1 MRTLR
6 LAVSQ
11 LNATVGELD
20 ANAARVAHGIA
31 RARAAGVEL
40 LVFPEMVIPG
50 YLPEDL
56 LLKPAFIQ
64 RVTETTRSLAALTRG
79 MTVLVGTLERD
90 VDLYNAAAVLH
101 DGEWVASCRKR
112 YLPNYGVFDENRY
125 FMPERR
131 SPVVIRD
138 GIVIGVS
145 VCEDI
150 WYPGGPVEEQII
162 QGGAELIV
170 NLSASPYHAGKS
182 QARRRM
188 LCTRAADN
196 LAVVCYAN
204 LVGGQ
209 DELVFDGGSLI
220 MDEQGTVL
228 AEGEMFDEDFLVVDV
243 ELDGVFNSR
252 LHDPRLRK
260 ERALAEESGAP
271 EAPSVTLAPV
281 TTPARPP
288 IERRV
293 PLPTREPTAEV
304 YDALVFGTRDYVHK
318 NRFKEVALGLSG
330 GIDSA
335 LVACVAADAVGP
347 RHVIGVSLPSEI
359 TSDASRADAEAL
371 AGSLGIR
378 LVTVPIAETVRA
390 HERALAESFAGRAP
404 DATEEN
410 LQARVRGTL
419 LMALSNKLGWLVL
432 VTGNKSEIAVGY
444 NTLYGDTAGG
454 FAVLKDVYKTDVYQL
469 AQHRNR
475 LGGASVIPENT
486 LTRPP
491 SAELRPGQTDQ
502 DSLPP
507 YDVLDPILRYYLE
520 EDRPIADIVAL
531 GFDEKTVRR
540 VAEMVAV
547 SEWKRRQM
555 PPGLKVSPRAFGK
568 DWRMPIT
575 DRWRG

>member
-20 ANAARVAHGIA
+20 ANAARVAHGIE

-101 DGEWVASCRKR
+101 DGTWVTSCRKR

>member
-11 LNATVGELD
+11 INATVGELD
-20 ANAARVAHGIA
+20 ANAARVAHGIE

-50 YLPEDL
+50 YMPEDL

-64 RVTETTRSLAALTRG
+64 RVTETTRALAPLTRG
-79 MTVLVGTLERD
+79 MTVIVGTLERD
-90 VDLYNAAAVLH
+90 VDLYNSAAVLH
-101 DGEWVASCRKR
+101 DGAWVASCRKR

-150 WYPGGPVEEQII
+150 WYPGGPVEEQVI

-209 DELVFDGGSLI
+209 DELVFDGGSLVV
-220 MDEQGTVL
+220 DEQGTVL

-260 ERALAEESGAP
+260 ERALAEESPAP
-271 EAPSVTLAPV
+271 TPPPVTLAPV
-281 TTPARPP
+281 PAPARPP

-293 PLPTREPTAEV
+293 PLPTRESISEV

-335 LVACVAADAVGP
+335 LVACVAADAIGP
-347 RHVIGVSLPSEI
+347 RHVIGVSLPSEV
-359 TSDASRADAEAL
+359 TSEASRDDAEAL
-371 AGSLGIR
+371 AKSLGIR
-378 LVTVPIAETVRA
+378 LITMPITDVVRA
-390 HERALAESFAGRAP
+390 HERALAESFTGHAP

-475 LGGASVIPENT
+475 LGGAPVIPDYT

-491 SAELRPGQTDQ
+491 SAELRAGQTDQ

-507 YDVLDPILRYYLE
+507 YDVLDPVLRYYLE
-520 EDRPIADIVAL
+520 DDRAIADIVAL
-531 GFDEKTVRR
+531 GFEEKTVRR
-540 VAEMVAV
+540 IAEMVAV

-555 PPGLKVSPRAFGK
+555 PPGVKVSPRAFGK

>member
-20 ANAARVAHGIA
+20 ANAARVAHGIE

-79 MTVLVGTLERD
+79 MTVLVGTLERE

-101 DGEWVASCRKR
+101 DGAWVTSCRKR

-220 MDEQGTVL
+220 VDEQGTVL

-293 PLPTREPTAEV
+293 PLPTRERTAEV

-404 DATEEN
+404 DTTEEN

-555 PPGLKVSPRAFGK
+555 PPGVKVSPRAFGK

>member
-1 MRTLR
+1 
-6 LAVSQ
+6 
-11 LNATVGELD
+11 
-20 ANAARVAHGIA
+20 
-31 RARAAGVEL
+31 
-40 LVFPEMVIPG
+40 VIPG

-64 RVTETTRSLAALTRG
+64 RVMETTRGLAPLTRG

-101 DGEWVASCRKR
+101 DGTWVTSCRKR

-138 GIVIGVS
+138 RIVIGVS

-162 QGGAELIV
+162 GGGAELIV
-170 NLSASPYHAGKS
+170 NLSASPYHAGKA

-196 LAVVCYAN
+196 LAVLCYAN

-209 DELVFDGGSLI
+209 DELVFDGGSLVV
-220 MDEQGTVL
+220 DEQGTVL

-260 ERALAEESGAP
+260 ERALAQENGAI
-271 EAPSVTLAPV
+271 ATPSVTLAPV
-281 TTPARPP
+281 SAPVRPA

-293 PLPTREPTAEV
+293 SLPTRDAIAEV

-318 NRFKEVALGLSG
+318 NRFREVALGLSG

-335 LVACVAADAVGP
+335 LVACIAADAVGP
-347 RHVIGVSLPSEI
+347 RHVIGVSLPSEV
-359 TSDASRADAEAL
+359 TSAESRVDAESL
-371 AGSLGIR
+371 ARSLGIR
-378 LVTVPIAETVRA
+378 LITVPIADAVKA
-390 HERALAESFAGRAP
+390 HERVLAESFAGRAP
-404 DATEEN
+404 DTTEEN

-475 LGGASVIPENT
+475 LGGSPVIPDYT
-486 LTRPP
+486 LSRPP

-531 GFDEKTVRR
+531 GFDDKTVRR
-540 VAEMVAV
+540 VVEMVAV

-555 PPGLKVSPRAFGK
+555 PPGVKVSPRAFGK